1 MNNISWKAKQLA
13 AVVLMALFFIPQ
25 VAHAQLDLVSGSGSI
40 SDGNGAGTGRGLGF
54 QAQSNYQ
61 LTSVGIF
68 AGLNNED
75 HQVTLYSSTD
85 GNQTTGVLTSAS
97 LTLGGLGD
105 QFYDININYSLVA
118 GQYYVVN
125 WAPVDSQTNWVSGG
139 IEYFSDSNLPFTV
152 APILMINGTEGFDAA
167 NFSNGLHPHLRFNGS
182 EGEPEQE
189 SVPVP
194 ALTTKGLGMLILL
207 LIGLGWVFIRR
218 S

>member
-1 MNNISWKAKQLA
+1 MNNIRWKAKQIA

-25 VAHAQLDLVSGSGSI
+25 VAHAQLDLVSGSVSSAIGS
-40 SDGNGAGTGRGLGF
+40 GAGTGRGLGF

-68 AGLNNED
+68 AGLNNEA

-85 GNQTTGVLTSAS
+85 GNQTTGVLASAS

-118 GQYYVVN
+118 GQYYVVS
-125 WAPVDSQTNWVSGG
+125 WAPVDGQTGWVSGNYD
-139 IEYFSDSNLPFTV
+139 YFLDTNLPFTV
-152 APILMINGTEGFDAA
+152 APILMINGTEGFDASH
-167 NFSNGLHPHLRFNGS
+167 FSNGWHPHLRFNGAES
-182 EGEPEQE
+182 EQE

-194 ALTTKGLGMLILL
+194 VLTTTGLGILMLL
-207 LIGLGWVFIRR
+207 LIGLGWLFIRR